1 MDPPPADLRP
11 EKSCCRTTIYH
22 QNLIKGM
29 KKSIGGGAAIPS
41 YLTNK
46 LLIRMKLFALLF
58 FGFVFQSSAMV
69 SHSQQRI
76 NIDVKNTPVENV
88 FKIIEGKSDYRF
100 VYGKDVFNANN
111 LVNVFAKNATI
122 DYVMEMLLT
131 GTGLSYKKFS
141 NNLVIVVGTDV
152 QNIQSLLINGKVT
165 DEQGNPLSGVSI
177 VEKGTTNGT
186 TTNES
191 GSFSINVRG
200 IGSVLVIT
208 SVGYQQKEI
217 AVDNNTNVEVQL
229 VSDIKTGDEVVVIG
243 YGTLKKRDVTG
254 SVSSITEGNFTQG
267 ANTNALQM
275 INGRAAGVNISQT
288 NSAPGSGTKI
298 QIRGAGSINS
308 SNAALVVVDGLPGV
322 DPSNINPDDIK
333 SIEVL
338 KDASAGAIYGTRAAN
353 GVVLIT
359 TKGGRKGD
367 ITVKFGSELGS
378 QSVAKKI
385 DVLNAQQYMSI
396 LNAIRKESGKDI
408 IFTDAQMQAAGAG
421 TNWQDQIFKN
431 HALVQNHTLSI
442 SGGAE
447 KSDYYVALNYFNQD
461 GIVKNSDY
469 KKYNVRANLNINA
482 KSFLRFKFN
491 VNATRGIQ
499 NAIYENMYAVNEG
512 AGPIN
517 SSIQFDPTLATGID
531 PVTGRYYTNSFI
543 SLDNPLALINGIQN
557 QNLNTGLYGTFTTEI
572 EPVKN
577 LIFTT
582 RLGGRINSYMNS
594 FYRNRMTMTGLA
606 NGGSGSKLGSD
617 NTQWLAEFLLNYNKT
632 FADIHKISLLA
643 GTTFE
648 KFLSQNV
655 SGSSNKFLSD
665 ATGSD
670 LLQGSDVA
678 QNRVLSGKQGNQ
690 LHGVLGRV
698 NYDLLGRYLATASFR
713 YDGSSRFSEKNK
725 YAFFPS
731 AALAWRI
738 SNEPFFNINAVNDLK
753 LRLGYGQLGNQG
765 IDNYSTLQTL
775 IAGGSA
781 VFGNTL
787 YNGVVQARNP
797 NLDLKWETTEEWNL
811 GLDFSLLRDRI
822 NGSVEYFV
830 KDTRDQL
837 FSKNIG
843 SMLPVSTILVNAG
856 NVQNKGWDILLNSV
870 NIKNSDFSWETSLNM
885 SFLKNKVTSLP
896 DFMTRVIRGQVS
908 SFVSNFL
915 LVEKGTPIDAFYG
928 YQVEGVY
935 QTNDDLANAPK
946 LNGTTVPKAGYLKF
960 KDQNGDGKINAD
972 DRVVL
977 GSPFPNF
984 TGGLGNRFKYKN
996 ISLDVFLQWVSGIK
1010 TIDGNV
1016 LESLYPTNE
1025 YRNRIAKYY
1034 LNRWTTSNP
1043 TNEYPSGV
1051 NYAAY
1056 GGDFAV
1062 NSMTVTDASFM
1073 RLKTISVNY
1082 DFGKLKSNVFKGA
1095 QVYLAADNVFTFTKY
1110 EGYDPDASGAGT
1122 NSTSKFNYNS
1132 YPLARTFRAG
1142 FNVTF

>member
-1 MDPPPADLRP
+1 
-11 EKSCCRTTIYH
+11 
-22 QNLIKGM
+22 M
-29 KKSIGGGAAIPS
+29 KKSIGPGTAMSG
-41 YLTNK
+41 YLANK

-58 FGFVFQSSAMV
+58 FGFVFQSSAML

-76 NIDVKNTPVENV
+76 NVDVKNKSIENV

-100 VYGKDVFNANN
+100 VYGKDVFNTDN
-111 LVNVFAKNATI
+111 LVNLYAKNATI
-122 DYVMEMLLT
+122 DYVMEVLLK
-131 GTGLSYKKFS
+131 GTDLSYKKFGD
-141 NNLVIVVGTDV
+141 NLVIVVGTDV
-152 QNIQSLLINGKVT
+152 QTVLAFPVNGRVT

-177 VEKGTTNGT
+177 IEKGTTNGT
-186 TTNES
+186 STNEN
-191 GSFSINVRG
+191 GNFSINVRG
-200 IGSVLVIT
+200 AGAVLVFT
-208 SVGYQQKEI
+208 SVGYQQKELTI
-217 AVDNNTNVEVQL
+217 KNNSAIETQLLSEV
-229 VSDIKTGDEVVVIG
+229 KTGDEVVVVG
-243 YGTLKKRDVTG
+243 YGTQRKRDVTG

-267 ANTNALQM
+267 SNTNALQM

-359 TKGGRKGD
+359 TKSGKKGD
-367 ITVKFGSELGS
+367 VTVKLGSELGS

-385 DVLNAQQYMSI
+385 DVLNAQQYMNT
-396 LNAIRKESGKDI
+396 LNAIRTESGKEVL
-408 IFTDAQMQAAGAG
+408 FTEAQIQAAGAG
-421 TNWQDQIFKN
+421 TNWQDQIFN
-431 HALVQNHTLSI
+431 NAALVQNHALSI

-499 NAIYENMYAVNEG
+499 NTIYENMYAVNEG

-517 SSIQFDPTLATGID
+517 SAIQFDPTITTGIN

-543 SLDNPLALINGIQN
+543 ALDNPLALINGIEN

-572 EPVKN
+572 EPAKN
-577 LIFTT
+577 LVFTT
-582 RLGGRINSYMNS
+582 RLGGSINSFINS
-594 FYRNRMTMTGLA
+594 FYRNRLTMTGLA
-606 NGGSGSKLGSD
+606 NGGSGSKSGSD
-617 NTQWLAEFLLNYNKT
+617 NTQWLAEFLLSYNKT

-655 SGSSNKFLSD
+655 LGSSNKFLSD

-678 QNRVLSGKQGNQ
+678 QNRVQSGKQGNQ

-698 NYDLLGRYLATASFR
+698 NYDLLGRYLVTASFR

-738 SNEPFFNINAVNDLK
+738 SNEPFFNMNLVNDLK

-765 IDNYSTLQTL
+765 IGNYATLQTL
-775 IAGGSA
+775 VAGGSA

-797 NLDLKWETTEEWNL
+797 NLDLRWETTEEWNL

-822 NGSVEYFV
+822 SGSAEYFV
-830 KDTRDQL
+830 KNTRDQL

-856 NVQNKGWDILLNSV
+856 NVQNKGWDILLNTV
-870 NIKNSDFSWETSLNM
+870 NITNNNFSWETSLNM

-908 SFVSNFL
+908 SFVSNFQ
-915 LVEKGTPIDAFYG
+915 LVEKGTAIDAFYG
-928 YQVEGVY
+928 YQVDGIY
-935 QTNDDLANAPK
+935 QTGDDFTNAPK

-960 KDQNGDGKINAD
+960 RDQNGDGKINAD

-977 GSPFPNF
+977 GNPFPNF
-984 TGGLGNRFKYKN
+984 TGGLSNRFKYKN
-996 ISLDVFLQWVSGIK
+996 VGLDVFLQWVSGVK

-1062 NSMTVTDASFM
+1062 NSITVTDASFM
-1073 RLKTISVNY
+1073 RVKTISLNY
-1082 DFGKLKSNVFKGA
+1082 DFGKLNSNVFKGV
-1095 QVYLAADNVFTFTKY
+1095 QVYLAADNVFTFTKF

-1122 NSTSKFNYNS
+1122 NSTAKFNYNS
-1132 YPLARTFRAG
+1132 YPLARTLRAG
-1142 FNVTF
+1142 INVTF